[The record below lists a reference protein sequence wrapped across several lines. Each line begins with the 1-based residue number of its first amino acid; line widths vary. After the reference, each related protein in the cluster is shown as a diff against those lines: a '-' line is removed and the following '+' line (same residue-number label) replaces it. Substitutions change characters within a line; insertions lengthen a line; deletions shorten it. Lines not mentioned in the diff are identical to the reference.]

1 MASLQNKL
9 CAESTSDN
17 SSRLSP
23 NLKCSLTRRDH
34 LGAYEKDETM
44 IPSQVPD
51 ASRQRR
57 SIPASRLLQTFFATV
72 GVLLVTLVL
81 LEGAIRMW
89 GYAQRHL
96 YDPIY
101 RPFDRSQDIP
111 YIHKPNLLHAK
122 ARGLAIINTDSLG
135 LRAKTSGAVHG
146 VKQANEYRIAIVGD
160 SVTFGEGV
168 RRTEDTFTQVLEDA
182 LNQPKQSVKVK
193 VFNFGASAYSVK
205 EMAATL
211 QYRMLDI
218 QPDLVMMAI
227 VLSDFNLT
235 RTPTI
240 DESGYLI
247 NQKLSFISRV
257 GSMTS
262 QVLRGIHLT
271 YVLRDIAVL
280 LFFKPV
286 DITQVLSRGEIPE
299 SYQYI
304 QQFKETAE
312 QRGLSY
318 TIVLLPM
325 QGNSWGPVPDQLARD
340 RITYIDL
347 SFLGN
352 EFTEEQYTA
361 SQFDP
366 HPSPAVHHRIGQE
379 LTEHVLHSHL
389 ERLSVMTR

>member
-1 MASLQNKL
+1 
-9 CAESTSDN
+9 
-17 SSRLSP
+17 
-23 NLKCSLTRRDH
+23 
-34 LGAYEKDETM
+34 
-44 IPSQVPD
+44 
-51 ASRQRR
+51 
-57 SIPASRLLQTFFATV
+57 V

-89 GYAQRHL
+89 GYAEGHL

-122 ARGLAIINTDSLG
+122 ARGLALIDTDSLG
-135 LRAKTSGAVHG
+135 LRAKTSGVVYG

-168 RRTEDTFTQVLEDA
+168 RRTEDTFTQVLEDT

-227 VLSDFNLT
+227 VPSDFNLT
-235 RTPTI
+235 RTPTV

-247 NQKLSFISRV
+247 NQKLSFVSRL
-257 GSMTS
+257 GSRTS

-271 YVLRDIAVL
+271 YVLRAIGEL
-280 LFFKPV
+280 LFSRPV
-286 DITQVLSRGEIPE
+286 DILQVLSRGEIPE

-318 TIVLLPM
+318 IIVLLPLL
-325 QGNSWGPVPDQLARD
+325 GNSWGPVPDQLARD
-340 RITYIDL
+340 RTTYIDL
-347 SFLGN
+347 SFLGS
-352 EFTEEQYTA
+352 EFTEEQFMA
-361 SQFDP
+361 SRFDP
-366 HPSPAVHHRIGQE
+366 HASAAVHHRIGQE
-379 LTEHVLHSHL
+379 LTGHVLHNHL
-389 ERLSVMTR
+389 ERLSAMTR